1 MFRIRHGARALY
13 TCTNTSRHHGTANW
27 QARIKPGD
35 KVYVGMS
42 GGVDSSVAAYL
53 LKSQNYDVEAIFM
66 RNWDTRDERG
76 ECPSTRDY
84 HDVQRVCAQLD
95 IKCHQIDLVKQYWN
109 QVFSTCLDVF
119 AAGQTPNPDIL
130 CNSQIKF
137 GVLLDEIDRRLH
149 TSGAWFATG
158 HYARTT
164 ACETHPEQVKLLR
177 GVDRRKDQSYYLSGV
192 SGRRLSRAVF
202 PLGSLIKSQHVRQI
216 ARDARLVTAEKEESM
231 GICFVGERRR
241 FDKFL
246 AEYLPQREGDVV
258 ASNGRVIG
266 RHHGLFTKTI
276 GQAAS
281 IPGVSGMNGKWYI
294 YAKDPVK
301 NCMYAA
307 LGRENPLLFSND
319 ITAGPMHWIAG
330 TAPEFGP
337 DNRLELDAQV
347 RDHISVRFRDAQF
360 GVASGQYLTLY
371 QGDVCLGSAP
381 IGSTTDTASNR

>member
-13 TCTNTSRHHGTANW
+13 TTGSNIGASW

-42 GGVDSSVAAYL
+42 GGVDSSVAAHL
-53 LKSQNYDVEAIFM
+53 LKSHGYNVEAIFM

-76 ECPSTRDY
+76 ECPSARDF
-84 HDVQRVCAQLD
+84 HDVQRVCTQLD

-109 QVFSTCLDVF
+109 QVFSTCLDIF
-119 AAGQTPNPDIL
+119 SSGQTPNPDIL

-149 TSGAWFATG
+149 TRAWFATG
-158 HYARTT
+158 HYAQTT
-164 ACETHPEQVKLLR
+164 VRESPDQTKLLR

-192 SGRRLSRAVF
+192 SGQRLSRAVF

-246 AEYLPQREGDVV
+246 AEYLPQREGDVL

-266 RHHGLFTKTI
+266 RHRGLFTKTI

-281 IPGVSGMNGKWYI
+281 IPGVSGMSGKWYI

-307 LGRENPLLFSND
+307 LGRDNSLLFSND
-319 ITAGPMHWIAG
+319 ITAGPAHWIAG
-330 TAPEFGP
+330 IAPEFGP
-337 DNRLELDAQV
+337 DNRLELEAQV
-347 RDHISVRFRDAQF
+347 RDHISVRFQDAQF
-360 GVASGQYLTLY
+360 GIASGQYLTLY
-371 QGDVCLGSAP
+371 QGDACLGSAP
-381 IGSTTDTASNR
+381 ICSTTDTVSNR

>member
-1 MFRIRHGARALY
+1 MSGRA
-13 TCTNTSRHHGTANW
+13 GTTNW
-27 QARIKPGD
+27 QAQIKPGD

-53 LKSQNYDVEAIFM
+53 LKSHGYDVEAIFM

-76 ECPSTRDY
+76 ECPSARDY

-95 IKCHQIDLVKQYWN
+95 IKCYQIDLVKQYWN
-109 QVFSTCLDVF
+109 NVFSTCLDVF

-137 GVLLDEIDRRLH
+137 GVLLDEIDRRLC
-149 TSGAWFATG
+149 TRGAWFATG
-158 HYARTT
+158 HYARTVK
-164 ACETHPEQVKLLR
+164 THPDQVNLLR

-192 SGRRLSRAVF
+192 SSRRLSRAVF

-246 AEYLPQREGDVV
+246 AEYLPQREGDVL

-266 RHHGLFTKTI
+266 RHRGLFTKTI

-307 LGRENPLLFSND
+307 LGRDNSLLFSNN
-319 ITAGPMHWIAG
+319 ITAGPAHWIAG

-347 RDHISVRFRDAQF
+347 RDYISVRFQDAQF
-360 GVASGQYLTLY
+360 GIASGQYLTLY

-381 IGSTTDTASNR
+381 ICSTTDTARAIDE